1 MTQQALKYKIGLP
14 NLVLLIAAPY
24 INTRRSTTAAP
35 TPHRSHTPT
44 TNTTMDIGEK
54 LQIGRDKK
62 AAGDEAFRKGDFKAA
77 LRSYHEAGLYLNGL
91 DKSLLPA
98 LAGAGP
104 AEAEPP
110 KPGAP
115 QPKTEAD
122 ELLEKIW
129 LANITDA
136 TQTNMAACHLKGGN
150 YKRVIELADK
160 ALKKNE
166 NNTKAKYR
174 KAKALAAQGY
184 TEKAILMIEE
194 LLKNDPDDEAMKKD
208 LADIKS
214 TQTAVEKKGLSK
226 FKGMYNRP
234 PKDEKGKGKAVEEDV
249 EEIRSPGVAASS

>member
-1 MTQQALKYKIGLP
+1 
-14 NLVLLIAAPY
+14 
-24 INTRRSTTAAP
+24 
-35 TPHRSHTPT
+35 
-44 TNTTMDIGEK
+44 MDIGDK

-62 AAGDEAFRKGDFKAA
+62 AAGDDAFRKGDFKAA

-129 LANITDA
+129 
-136 TQTNMAACHLKGGN
+136 TNMAACHLKGGN

-226 FKGMYNRP
+226 FKG
-234 PKDEKGKGKAVEEDV
+234 DSDSISISDHLLDAA
-249 EEIRSPGVAASS
+249 IRHVQSPTER